1 MVHHR
6 LNERESNP
14 NRHVNFITALPAI
27 DREEQESARQLLRA
41 LAAQVRPVMK
51 SHGFE
56 INSLEEYEFNKVFA
70 GRNWNNGETVELVL
84 RGADGAFQ
92 PVSWLMS
99 TFCHE
104 LAHIK
109 HMNHSPAFQ
118 ALWRRL
124 NAEVR
129 ALQLKG
135 YYGDGYWSSGTRLAD
150 SARVGGLGLDAGELP
165 EYMCGGAHSRRRPTA
180 LRRRRNAGPRKTAYN
195 AVPTVHTGRQT
206 AKKRKAGARVTGEFG
221 GEGHALVDASD
232 PRDVEGGGF
241 GKKAASKRAREERA
255 LAAERRI
262 QALQRQ
268 QQQASE
274 SRSGGDS
281 DGDDEDGEEAV
292 PETDAERLQTLK
304 QSEEGTDLKT
314 LKEEGIDIGDFVF
327 PGSDIKKDHP
337 SRKAKSK
344 NTEPISFID
353 EDTELSDASPA
364 PGPSTINSNPTRT
377 SAASVESHTKLKKGN
392 MVKLE
397 TESRKKEAL
406 GMGPSKA
413 GQRVLGKRKTIA
425 TTRSLGSDASSTPAR
440 ATAGESKQWA
450 CTVCTLLNEPLH
462 LSCSAC
468 GSLKG
473 GSGPAIS

>member
-1 MVHHR
+1 MH
-6 LNERESNP
+6 
-14 NRHVNFITALPAI
+14 F
-27 DREEQESARQLLRA
+27 
-41 LAAQVRPVMK
+41 
-51 SHGFE
+51 
-56 INSLEEYEFNKVFA
+56 
-70 GRNWNNGETVELVL
+70 
-84 RGADGAFQ
+84 
-92 PVSWLMS
+92 S
-99 TFCHE
+99 T
-104 LAHIK
+104 
-109 HMNHSPAFQ
+109 
-118 ALWRRL
+118 
-124 NAEVR
+124 
-129 ALQLKG
+129 
-135 YYGDGYWSSGTRLAD
+135 GYWSSGTRLAD

-281 DGDDEDGEEAV
+281 DGDDEDGEEV
-292 PETDAERLQTLK
+292 LPETDAERLQTLK

-314 LKEEGIDIGDFVF
+314 LKEEGIDVGDFVF
-327 PGSDIKKDHP
+327 PSSDIKKDHP
-337 SRKAKSK
+337 SGKAKSK
-344 NTEPISFID
+344 NTEPIVID
-353 EDTELSDASPA
+353 EDTSDASPA
-364 PGPSTINSNPTRT
+364 PGPSTINSNPIRT
-377 SAASVESHTKLKKGN
+377 STASVESHTKLKKGN

-397 TESRKKEAL
+397 TESRKKKAL

-413 GQRVLGKRKTIA
+413 GQRVLGKGKTVT
-425 TTRSLGSDASSTPAR
+425 TTRKLGSDASSTPLRVTAR
-440 ATAGESKQWA
+440 ESKQWA

-473 GSGPAIS
+473 GSGTAIS

>member
-14 NRHVNFITALPAI
+14 NPHVNFITALPAI
-27 DREEQESARQLLRA
+27 DHEEQESARQLLRA

-262 QALQRQ
+262 QALLRQQRQ
-268 QQQASE
+268 ASG

-281 DGDDEDGEEAV
+281 DGDDEDGEEVV

-304 QSEEGTDLKT
+304 QSEEGTDLKP
-314 LKEEGIDIGDFVF
+314 LKEGGIDIGDFVF
-327 PGSDIKKDHP
+327 PSSDIKKDHP
-337 SRKAKSK
+337 SGNLKGK
-344 NTEPISFID
+344 NTELIIID
-353 EDTELSDASPA
+353 EDIESSDNSSA
-364 PGPSTINSNPTRT
+364 PGPSSFKSSPART
-377 SAASVESHTKLKKGN
+377 SIALVESNTKPKKGN
-392 MVKLE
+392 IVKSE
-397 TESRKKEAL
+397 TEFRKKEAL

-413 GQRVLGKRKTIA
+413 GQRVLGKGKTIA
-425 TTRSLGSDASSTPAR
+425 TTWKLGSDASSTPAR
-440 ATAGESKQWA
+440 ESKQWA

-473 GSGPAIS
+473 RSGLAIS

>member
-14 NRHVNFITALPAI
+14 NPHVNFISALPAI
-27 DREEQESARQLLRA
+27 DHEEQENARQLLRA

-104 LAHIK
+104 VHFLAHIK
-109 HMNHSPAFQ
+109 HMNHGPAFQ

-150 SARVGGLGLDAGELP
+150 SARVGGLGLDTGELP

-180 LRRRRNAGPRKTAYN
+180 IRRRRNPGPRKTAYN

-206 AKKRKAGARVTGEFG
+206 AKKRKAGARVAGEFG

-268 QQQASE
+268 QQQASG
-274 SRSGGDS
+274 SRPGGDS
-281 DGDDEDGEEAV
+281 DGDDEEGEEVV
-292 PETDAERLQTLK
+292 PETDAERLQTLI

-327 PGSDIKKDHP
+327 PGSDIEKDP
-337 SRKAKSK
+337 PGIGMRKGKGK
-344 NTEPISFID
+344 NTDPIIID
-353 EDTELSDASPA
+353 EDTEPLDTSSA
-364 PGPSTINSNPTRT
+364 PGPSKVTSSRTFVSPMESNAKPK
-377 SAASVESHTKLKKGN
+377 HQN
-392 MVKLE
+392 IVKSE
-397 TESRKKEAL
+397 TELRKKEAL

-413 GQRVLGKRKTIA
+413 GQRVLGKGKATA
-425 TTRSLGSDASSTPAR
+425 TTRKLASAAPPTPLREPAR
-440 ATAGESKQWA
+440 ESEQWA
-450 CTVCTLLNEPLH
+450 CSVCTL
-462 LSCSAC
+462 
-468 GSLKG
+468 
-473 GSGPAIS
+473 